1 MPTSIKVMLAGCD
14 SSASDLQYLRQQE
27 QEQIWHPEKLKLQ
40 RELLPD
46 ALGSRVVAL
55 GTGLAGCQQLG
66 EAAKLKDQRRPRR
79 ENRATREPSRRVAL
93 PNPAA
98 ARHGQSGGGVS
109 KIESS

>member
-1 MPTSIKVMLAGCD
+1 MLAGCD

-55 GTGLAGCQQLG
+55 GTGLAGCQQLLAKRRSSRTEEASEG
-66 EAAKLKDQRRPRR
+66 EPGDQGAIEARRSAKSSRCEARPIWRR
-79 ENRATREPSRRVAL
+79 SFKL
-93 PNPAA
+93 
-98 ARHGQSGGGVS
+98 
-109 KIESS
+109 